1 MDKNKAVV
9 NFLLTCDYIKNHPS
23 FFNFG
28 QAKADNKQIVTTATD
43 IRVNEPFI
51 DGSIKKRYTFTII
64 DYKSIAYNAI
74 VLRTVDDVTNPV
86 SENLDNAF
94 EAQQV
99 ADWITEQSS
108 LRNYPDFGSDYVID
122 DMLVVTDQPN
132 MNGIDRAV
140 TPALAKYSISI
151 RIDYIDYSKAIW
163 K

>member
-1 MDKNKAVV
+1 MIIGCGTGKASG
-9 NFLLTCDYIKNHPS
+9 L
-23 FFNFG
+23 
-28 QAKADNKQIVTTATD
+28 
-43 IRVNEPFI
+43 
-51 DGSIKKRYTFTII
+51 
-64 DYKSIAYNAI
+64 SIAYNAI
-74 VLRTVDDVTNPV
+74 VLRTVNDVTNPV

-108 LRNYPDFGSDYVID
+108 LRNYPDFGSDCVID

-132 MNGIDRAV
+132 MNGVDRAV